1 MKKICMI
8 ATGGTIASAP
18 GKDGLYPA
26 LTGERLLTMVPELG
40 DFCEVDFQEILRLDS
55 SNLLPE
61 HWQLMACT
69 VAENYKKYDGFVISH
84 GTDTMAYSAGALYY
98 MLKNSR
104 KPIVFTG
111 SQIPIEAPDTD
122 AKRNLLTA
130 FHAAAAGR
138 PGVFLAFAGRLIWGN
153 AAKKMYT
160 EDFSAFLSINRE
172 EAGYFNGRKLIWK
185 EPAGELPP
193 CGSFRLEAAIDPE
206 VCVVKLIPG
215 LDPSFMCRI
224 VDAGYHAIIIE
235 GYGVGGVPT
244 EASPKNFLPAIDYA
258 VARGV
263 IVVCATQSVY
273 NGVHLDRYEVGI
285 LAARH
290 GAISGGDLPI
300 EALVPKLMLILAKTR
315 EPKEVRSLIE
325 AAE

>member
-8 ATGGTIASAP
+8 ATGGTIASEQ
-18 GKDGLYPA
+18 GKDGLYPV
-26 LTGERLLTMVPELG
+26 LTGEKLLAMAPELANV
-40 DFCEVDFQEILRLDS
+40 CEVDFKEILRLDS

-61 HWQLMACT
+61 HWQLMAYT
-69 VAENYKKYDGFVISH
+69 VAENYEKYDGFVISH

-98 MLKNSR
+98 MLQNSC

-122 AKRNLLTA
+122 ARRNLLTA
-130 FHAAAAGR
+130 FAAAAAGR
-138 PGVFLAFAGRLIWGN
+138 PGVFLAFGGRLIWGN

-160 EDFSAFLSINRE
+160 EDFHAFLSINRE
-172 EAGYFNGRKLIWK
+172 EAGYFNGRELIWK
-185 EPAGELPP
+185 EPASFQPP
-193 CGSFRLEAAIDPE
+193 CEGFCLQADLDPA
-206 VCVVKLIPG
+206 VCVIKLIPG
-215 LDPSFMCRI
+215 LDPSFMCHI

-244 EASPKNFLPAIDYA
+244 EASPKNFLPAIRYA

-285 LAARH
+285 LAARC

-300 EALVPKLMLILAKTR
+300 EALVPKLMLALAKTR
-315 EPKEVRSLIE
+315 EPAAVRKIIE
-325 AAE
+325 TEK